1 MAFFLDR
8 NRDAG
13 DDRWLLAKVRIFA
26 IGAALALGG
35 MFLGEDL
42 LIWAALGVL
51 GFGMVLRVVESLRTN
66 SDREADAREGGD
78 SEDER

>member
-13 DDRWLLAKVRIFA
+13 DDRWLLAKVRVFA

-51 GFGMVLRVVESLRTN
+51 GFGMVLRVVESFRTN
-66 SDREADAREGGD
+66 SERDAEATDGGD
-78 SEDER
+78 PEEER

>member
-35 MFLGEDL
+35 MFLGHDL

-51 GFGMVLRVVESLRTN
+51 GLGMVLRVVESRRT
-66 SDREADAREGGD
+66 SPEQEGDGTEAGD
-78 SEDER
+78 PEEER

>member
-42 LIWAALGVL
+42 LIWGALAVL
-51 GFGMVLRVVESLRTN
+51 GFGMVLRVMESLRT
-66 SDREADAREGGD
+66 SPDHEGEGTDAGD
-78 SEDER
+78 PEEER

>member
-1 MAFFLDR
+1 MAFFMDR

-13 DDRWLLAKVRIFA
+13 DDPWLLAKVRIFA

-51 GFGMVLRVVESLRTN
+51 GFGLVLRVVESFRTR
-66 SDREADAREGGD
+66 SDQEGDAPEGGD
-78 SEDER
+78 PEEER